1 MFLKRKMNDKLN
13 LLLDLF
19 GLCYKNGNSAF
30 VQNFNEEINTQMRK
44 ILMDTDIRFRVKE
57 ELDEIIPKITNDLN
71 IIKSNNYLNEVKKD
85 FSFILFQDKSGN
97 VFMQKDGEKIVLN
110 DVNYI
115 NVCYKRDEVK
125 KATNTF
131 DKPEL
136 DITY

>member
-1 MFLKRKMNDKLN
+1 MFLKRKINNKLN

-19 GLCYKNGNSAF
+19 GLCYENGNSAF

-85 FSFILFQDKSGN
+85 FSFMLFQDTNGN
-97 VFMQKDGEKIVLN
+97 VFMQKDGENIVLN

-115 NVCYKRDEVK
+115 NVCYKRDKVK
-125 KATNTF
+125 KTTNTF